1 MVDAVTSGSLSLL
14 LAASEDAPRALFL
27 DDYGW
32 VAAAMLILL
41 LVMVWK
47 KVPGLMM
54 RGLDAKIEEIKQ
66 QLDEAKT
73 LRAEA
78 ETLRDEYAAKI
89 AGAEKDAEAMMEGA
103 KTEAEAILAKA
114 ESDSEKMVERRQRMA
129 QDKIA
134 AAERDAHDAVR
145 ARAVEAAAAASRSLI
160 AAKHDTASH
169 SKLADE
175 VISQL

>member
-1 MVDAVTSGSLSLL
+1 MSDLL
-14 LAASEDAPRALFL
+14 VLMAASENAPRALFL

-32 VAAAMLILL
+32 VALAMAILL
-41 LVMVWK
+41 MVFVWK
-47 KVPGLMM
+47 KVPGMM
-54 RGLDAKIEEIKQ
+54 MAGLDAKIEAIKE

-78 ETLRDEYAAKI
+78 ESLRDEYAAKI

-103 KTEAEAILAKA
+103 KTEANAILAKA
-114 ESDSEKMVERRQRMA
+114 EADSEKMVERRQRMA
-129 QDKIA
+129 EDKIA
-134 AAERDAHDAVR
+134 AAERDALDAVR
-145 ARAVEAAAAASRSLI
+145 TRAVEAAAVASKAIIAKKHTKAA
-160 AAKHDTASH
+160 D